1 MTIDTIMNGTLRLT
15 DGLSQYE
22 GRVEIYWDSE
32 WKSICSDGWDELDAM
47 VVCRQMKYLSTS
59 VQIHGIL
66 YMDAVYTMHGHMHA
80 IM

>member
-1 MTIDTIMNGTLRLT
+1 MNGTLRLT

-59 VQIHGIL
+59 VQIHGI
-66 YMDAVYTMHGHMHA
+66 YYMHA
-80 IM
+80 VCHAWSHAYNNVTF

>member
-1 MTIDTIMNGTLRLT
+1 MNGTLRLT
-15 DGLSQYE
+15 DVLSQYD

-59 VQIHGIL
+59 VQIYGIL
-66 YMDAVYTMHGHMHA
+66 YMHA
-80 IM
+80 CSILCMVTCMQ

>member
-1 MTIDTIMNGTLRLT
+1 MNGTLRLT

-22 GRVEIYWDSE
+22 GRVETYWDSE

-59 VQIHGIL
+59 VQIHGIFCN
-66 YMDAVYTMHGHMHA
+66 YMHAVYHA
-80 IM
+80 CNNVTL